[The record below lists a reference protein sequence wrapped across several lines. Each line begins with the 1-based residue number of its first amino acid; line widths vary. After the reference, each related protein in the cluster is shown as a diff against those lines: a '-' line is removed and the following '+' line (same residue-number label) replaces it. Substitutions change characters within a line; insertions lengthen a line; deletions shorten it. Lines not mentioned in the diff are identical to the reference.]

1 MGKRGVIVGLIILI
15 LLLVSAGIYWG
26 VNTSFPNGATGANLD
41 VPDTGIA
48 IPSAGPGS
56 GNGANENAPVGKT
69 MDFLA
74 VDQVTKQPIVRLT
87 VQTSGEKIRY
97 RGTTDESGHVRV
109 PFPTAPEDY
118 TQNFFSIRVS
128 GRGYVAERVVW
139 QSSDPPQVIPRKYTL
154 GMEKST
160 KVRGKIVDDD
170 GHPVAG
176 AVVILQFRKKSS
188 NPHEEIDVNGYN
200 RNKPVKSAADGSWV
214 FTGAPR
220 NCDEIGLTALDDH
233 YVTGDSW
240 SPRPFSP
247 VSKLYDGTA
256 TFTLHRGIAVEG
268 VVVSSDESPVEGAS
282 VGIGPNRQQDNAI
295 PAQTTDASGKFSYA
309 FEPGKE
315 VVLTVRAKH
324 YAPAML
330 RFTMG
335 QEKKYATIKLS
346 AAHWIGG
353 KVVDTSGAPV
363 PHAALFLESW
373 RGNHSLREFLPTNAQ
388 GEFRWTEA
396 PADAVTFYVS
406 AKGLR
411 DTTQELTPD
420 HEQIVTLGSPVDLKL
435 KPTPATQP

>member
-1 MGKRGVIVGLIILI
+1 M
-15 LLLVSAGIYWG
+15 
-26 VNTSFPNGATGANLD
+26 
-41 VPDTGIA
+41 
-48 IPSAGPGS
+48 
-56 GNGANENAPVGKT
+56 
-69 MDFLA
+69 
-74 VDQVTKQPIVRLT
+74 
-87 VQTSGEKIRY
+87 
-97 RGTTDESGHVRV
+97 
-109 PFPTAPEDY
+109 
-118 TQNFFSIRVS
+118 
-128 GRGYVAERVVW
+128 
-139 QSSDPPQVIPRKYTL
+139 
-154 GMEKST
+154 
-160 KVRGKIVDDD
+160 
-170 GHPVAG
+170 
-176 AVVILQFRKKSS
+176 
-188 NPHEEIDVNGYN
+188 
-200 RNKPVKSAADGSWV
+200 
-214 FTGAPR
+214 
-220 NCDEIGLTALDDH
+220 
-233 YVTGDSW
+233 
-240 SPRPFSP
+240 
-247 VSKLYDGTA
+247 
-256 TFTLHRGIAVEG
+256 FTLHRGIAVEG

-353 KVVDTSGAPV
+353 KVVDTSARR
-363 PHAALFLESW
+363 FLMRHYFW
-373 RGNHSLREFLPTNAQ
+373 KAGGNHSLREFLPTNAQ